1 MIDMMMGKNCAP
13 VPRNHF
19 QGNGSCDAMRE
30 ANKRADHGMTGME
43 SEIAPYT
50 GVQNLTG
57 SNGNGSSGMNMNTNR
72 PMDEN
77 WTGMESEIAPYDGAA
92 AQTAQNQMTQSQ
104 MTQAQAAQAQASQ
117 QMMQSQ
123 MALYGGTESDMIYEG
138 YGTEHDHPVSEE
150 EGMTSI
156 PQDSFNTPLNA
167 DEAARNSWRALLA
180 RNVGRNVLVRFLM
193 GTQNMVT
200 VEGELYEVGTDYIVI
215 YQPLWDSHI
224 TADLYSVKFVEF
236 REPPGITTLA

>member
-1 MIDMMMGKNCAP
+1 MIDMTTKQSC
-13 VPRNHF
+13 VPMPRSHF
-19 QGNGSCDAMRE
+19 SGNGSCDATRE
-30 ANKRADHGMTGME
+30 ANKRADHAMTGME

-57 SNGNGSSGMNMNTNR
+57 SNGSGNGNINMNTNR
-72 PMDEN
+72 PMEEN
-77 WTGMESEIAPYDGAA
+77 WSGMESEIAPYGGAA
-92 AQTAQNQMTQSQ
+92 MQNQMTQGQ
-104 MTQAQAAQAQASQ
+104 MAQAQTAQTQASQ

-123 MALYGGTESDMIYEG
+123 LTPYGGSESDLLNDG
-138 YGTEHDHPVSEE
+138 YGTEHDHPASEE
-150 EGMTSI
+150 DGMSSF
-156 PQDSFNTPLNA
+156 PQDSFTQPLDA

-180 RNVGRNVLVRFLM
+180 RNVGRNVLVRFLI

-236 REPPGITTLA
+236 REPPGVATLA